1 MIAALLDGSDIDI
14 FGSDDDE
21 LDKGQ
26 HPEYKPFSSEEES
39 DSPIGNIILRKGPNS
54 PLPSAS
60 AKENVDPKKR
70 RILRHKKV
78 FHKPDPTWLHDPSH
92 MEAVAASDDSS
103 PCALLAKYFSYDNFT
118 LVAEEGN
125 LRYFT
130 KEGHHLKVTPTEML
144 KFKGICILV
153 DTLNYPQI
161 SSNVLANEVSH
172 FWNC

>member
-1 MIAALLDGSDIDI
+1 
-14 FGSDDDE
+14 
-21 LDKGQ
+21 
-26 HPEYKPFSSEEES
+26 
-39 DSPIGNIILRKGPNS
+39 
-54 PLPSAS
+54 
-60 AKENVDPKKR
+60 
-70 RILRHKKV
+70 
-78 FHKPDPTWLHDPSH
+78 